1 MRGAASRLLLS
12 RSLKIAA
19 AAVVLCLLLLIPFAG
34 RLLHEQDEL
43 ERADL
48 IMVLAGERIERWLEA
63 VDLYKEGWAPQIVL
77 SPGPAGR
84 LDALLQARG
93 VSYPREGDLSR
104 AAVVALGVPADAVS
118 VLPDGVDHT
127 AQEASALRQRSGP
140 GLRRVIVVTSSYHT
154 RRTKFAFRRAFAGT
168 SVTILVR
175 GSRYSQAN
183 PARWWT
189 RRSDIRF
196 VMSELPKFL
205 AYVAGLGG

>member
-1 MRGAASRLLLS
+1 
-12 RSLKIAA
+12 
-19 AAVVLCLLLLIPFAG
+19 
-34 RLLHEQDEL
+34 
-43 ERADL
+43 
-48 IMVLAGERIERWLEA
+48 
-63 VDLYKEGWAPQIVL
+63 
-77 SPGPAGR
+77 
-84 LDALLQARG
+84 
-93 VSYPREGDLSR
+93 
-104 AAVVALGVPADAVS
+104 
-118 VLPDGVDHT
+118 
-127 AQEASALRQRSGP
+127 
-140 GLRRVIVVTSSYHT
+140 VIVVTSSYHT